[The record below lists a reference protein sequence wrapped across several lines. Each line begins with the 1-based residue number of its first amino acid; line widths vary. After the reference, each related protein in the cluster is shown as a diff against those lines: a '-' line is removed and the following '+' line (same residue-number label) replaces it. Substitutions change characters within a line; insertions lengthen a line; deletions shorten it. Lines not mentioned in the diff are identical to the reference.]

1 MATSQPI
8 KGTGCSSTTSTL
20 AGWSLPH
27 ATIRCGQPPH
37 GAALTTGRVS
47 QGVALTTGRVT
58 PGIPGVPGIPRVP
71 GLIEQLPP
79 LNPGLT
85 SAPNPF

>member
-8 KGTGCSSTTSTL
+8 KGTSCSTTTSTL

-27 ATIRCGQPPH
+27 AINRCGQPPQ
-37 GAALTTGRVS
+37 GAALTTGRAS

-58 PGIPGVPGIPRVP
+58 PGIPHLPGAQ
-71 GLIEQLPP
+71 G
-79 LNPGLT
+79 
-85 SAPNPF
+85 